1 MDVVELEDG
10 TKIEV
15 KDETD
20 IPPPYSSCST
30 EPTED
35 LKEARQ
41 EFKLS
46 LFGQVPRK
54 RRIKL
59 RDKEIELSGHTEN
72 ATLVLSSILK

>member
-15 KDETD
+15 EEESE
-20 IPPPYSSCST
+20 IPPPYSACSNKTT
-30 EPTED
+30 EG

-59 RDKEIELSGHTEN
+59 REKEIELSGHSEN
-72 ATLVLSSILK
+72 ATSVFIY